1 MTTKN
6 DLMKEK
12 KEELVD
18 LYLDLKQAHN
28 DIRSDLRKQID
39 INSNLKKEI
48 EGFKIENQNNLD
60 KNKELRAAINM
71 AIQFYYDESADHLNQ
86 PREMQVF
93 NHLLRIIGHIEPS
106 LSDQLWNNINDA
118 KTGINRY

>member
-71 AIQFYYDESADHLNQ
+71 AIQFYYDE
-86 PREMQVF
+86 
-93 NHLLRIIGHIEPS
+93 I
-106 LSDQLWNNINDA
+106 
-118 KTGINRY
+118 